1 MSAKRAV
8 EVAMK
13 KRGREQRRHGR
24 RLRRGGGEE
33 EEEEGFDDDQIEVD
47 DEGDD
52 DSGRDDRRATNEC
65 EASGGSGDEKER
77 ERATPTTR
85 ITLTDS
91 YMAIWP
97 STLALPTPHSSPG
110 GAGWRCVLVRSVE
123 LCSAVLFF

>member
-1 MSAKRAV
+1 MNSKD
-8 EVAMK
+8 
-13 KRGREQRRHGR
+13 
-24 RLRRGGGEE
+24 EE
-33 EEEEGFDDDQIEVD
+33 EEEEEEEDGAKE
-47 DEGDD
+47 
-52 DSGRDDRRATNEC
+52 AAAHEC

-123 LCSAVLFF
+123 LCSAVLVLTCLLGAWGGPVQAPGARPASPSSV